1 MREKGFTLIELMIV
15 VAIIA
20 IIAAIAIPNLLRA
33 RLAANESSAIAS
45 LRTLSSA
52 EETFRSSIM
61 EDKDT
66 DGLGEYG
73 TLGQLAG
80 SATCQPSGRV
90 ASPPFIDNQ
99 LGQGQKSGYEFNI
112 SIGSAA
118 GCGIGGGSG
127 GGSGAATNASEISY
141 FAYALPVSYGR
152 SGNRS
157 FVLDASGV
165 IRGSDQGGG
174 TQPACSS
181 ACMGSDA
188 WPVIG

>member
-45 LRTLSSA
+45 LRTISSA
-52 EETFRSSIM
+52 QETFRSSIV
-61 EDKDT
+61 KDQDA

-73 TLGQLAG
+73 TLSELAG
-80 SATCQPSGRV
+80 LTAGAGMSAP

-99 LGQGQKSGYEFNI
+99 LGQGTKSGYNFVVLV
-112 SIGSAA
+112 GTQA
-118 GCGIGGGSG
+118 GCTPV
-127 GGSGAATNASEISY
+127 GATAMSAPNASEIEY
-141 FAYALPVSYGR
+141 FAVAVPVAHQR
-152 SGNRS
+152 TGNRS
-157 FVLDASGV
+157 FILDASGV
-165 IRGSDQGGG
+165 IRGSDVGSVTVSNAAVCNQDAIG
-174 TQPACSS
+174 TNP
-181 ACMGSDA
+181 